1 MDFCMIDVTDNIGV
15 NIDDEVV
22 VYGGQ
27 GNHFISLDEVA
38 NMLGTISFEVACN
51 LSQRVPRIFK

>member
-1 MDFCMIDVTDNIGV
+1 MDFCMINVTDIKGV
-15 NIDDEVV
+15 NIGDEVV

-27 GNHFISLDEVA
+27 GNHLISLDEVA

-51 LSQRVPRIFK
+51 LGQRVPRIYK